1 MTELAAR
8 DLDEPVVADEPAQ
21 HRAAGD
27 DGVTDERPEELDSAA
42 HVSEVIAAG
51 GEDAASG
58 ARLTWLGH
66 ATVLIELDGVRVLT
80 DPVLRRRL
88 AHLERAE
95 AVSTEA
101 LPPLDLVLVSHVHYD
116 HLDRPSLRR
125 LGPLAARVAV
135 PVGAARLLRRTRVGE
150 VVELAEGSEL
160 VAGAVR
166 IRATHAEHRAARRPL
181 AAEVPSLGYVLS
193 GSRSV
198 YFAGDT
204 DLFDG
209 MSTLAAGLDVALLPV
224 AGWGPRLPPGHLDP
238 TRAAEAV
245 RRLRPRVAVPIH
257 WGTLK
262 PVYRRTPY
270 SGGAPEEFAACVREV
285 APEVEVRI
293 LRVGESCP
301 F

>member
-1 MTELAAR
+1 VTELAAR
-8 DLDEPVVADEPAQ
+8 DLDEPVVEDEPAQ
-21 HRAAGD
+21 HRATGD

-42 HVSEVIAAG
+42 HASESIAAG
-51 GEDAASG
+51 DDAAAAG

-88 AHLERAE
+88 AHLERTE
-95 AVSTEA
+95 AVA
-101 LPPLDLVLVSHVHYD
+101 AGAVPPLDLVLVSHVHYD
-116 HLDRPSLRR
+116 HLDLPSLRR
-125 LGPLAARVAV
+125 LVPPPARVAL
-135 PVGAARLLRRTRVGE
+135 PVGAARLLRRTPVGA

-160 VAGAVR
+160 EVGVIR
-166 IRATHAEHRAARRPL
+166 VRATHAEHRTARRPL
-181 AAEVPSLGYVLS
+181 GPALPSLGFVVT
-193 GSRSV
+193 GSRSL

-204 DLFDG
+204 DLVDG
-209 MSTLAAGLDVALLPV
+209 MRSLADGLDVALLPV

-238 TRAAEAV
+238 ARAAEAV
-245 RRLRPRVAVPIH
+245 RRLRPRLAVPIH

-270 SGGAPEEFAACVREV
+270 SGGAPEEFAARVDEV

>member
-21 HRAAGD
+21 HRAADD

-58 ARLTWLGH
+58 ARLAWLGH

-95 AVSTEA
+95 AVA
-101 LPPLDLVLVSHVHYD
+101 AGAVPPLDLVLVSHVHYD
-116 HLDRPSLRR
+116 HLDLPSLRR
-125 LGPLAARVAV
+125 LRPPPARMVV
-135 PVGAARLLRRTRVGE
+135 PVGAAGLLRRTPAGE
-150 VVELAEGSEL
+150 VFELAEGAEL
-160 VAGAVR
+160 EAGRVR
-166 IRATHAEHRAARRPL
+166 VRATHAEHRAARRPL
-181 AAEVPSLGYVLS
+181 AAVVPSLGYVVT

-209 MSTLAAGLDVALLPV
+209 MSSLAGGLDVALLPV

-238 TRAAEAV
+238 ARAAEAV
-245 RRLRPRVAVPIH
+245 RRLRPRLAVPIH

-270 SGGAPEEFAACVREV
+270 SGGAPEEFAARVGEV
-285 APEVEVRI
+285 APDVEVRI
-293 LRVGESCP
+293 LRVGES
-301 F
+301 FSF

>member
-1 MTELAAR
+1 MS
-8 DLDEPVVADEPAQ
+8 
-21 HRAAGD
+21 
-27 DGVTDERPEELDSAA
+27 DG
-42 HVSEVIAAG
+42 
-51 GEDAASG
+51 
-58 ARLTWLGH
+58 RLTWLGH

-95 AVSTEA
+95 AVATAS

-116 HLDRPSLRR
+116 HLDVPSLRR

-135 PVGAARLLRRTRVGE
+135 PTGAARLLWRTKVGS
-150 VVELAEGSEL
+150 VVEMNEGSEL
-160 VAGAVR
+160 ELGGVR
-166 IRATHAEHRAARRPL
+166 VRATHAEHRASRHPL
-181 AAEVPSLGYVLS
+181 APVLPSLGYVVS
-193 GSRSV
+193 GSRTV

-209 MSTLAAGLDVALLPV
+209 MDAIADPLDVALVPV

-238 TRAAEAV
+238 ARAAEAV

-270 SGGAPEEFAACVREV
+270 SGGAPEEFAARVAEV
-285 APEVEVRI
+285 APGVEVRI
-293 LRVGESCP
+293 LRIGESSGL
-301 F
+301 

>member
-1 MTELAAR
+1 LTELAAR
-8 DLDEPVVADEPAQ
+8 DLDEPVIEDEPAQ
-21 HRAAGD
+21 HGAAED
-27 DGVTDERPEELDSAA
+27 DPVTDECPEELDSAA
-42 HVSEVIAAG
+42 HASEVIAAG
-51 GEDAASG
+51 GADHAAG

-66 ATVLIELDGVRVLT
+66 ATVLIELDGVRMLT

-95 AVSTEA
+95 AVSAEA
-101 LPPLDLVLVSHVHYD
+101 LPPLDLVLVSHVHHD
-116 HLDRPSLRR
+116 HLDLPSLRR
-125 LGPLAARVAV
+125 LAPPPARVAV
-135 PVGAARLLRRTRVGE
+135 PVGAARLLRRSPAGE
-150 VVELAEGSEL
+150 VVELAEGAEL
-160 VAGAVR
+160 EAGGVR
-166 IRATHAEHRAARRPL
+166 VRATHAEHRAARRPL
-181 AAEVPSLGYVLS
+181 AAVVPSLGYLVT

-209 MSTLAAGLDVALLPV
+209 MGALAGELDVALVPV

-238 TRAAEAV
+238 AGAAEAV

-262 PVYRRTPY
+262 PFYRRAPY
-270 SGGAPEEFAACVREV
+270 SRGAPGEFAARVGEV

-293 LRVGESCP
+293 LRVGESLS

>member
-1 MTELAAR
+1 MT
-8 DLDEPVVADEPAQ
+8 
-21 HRAAGD
+21 AG
-27 DGVTDERPEELDSAA
+27 R
-42 HVSEVIAAG
+42 I
-51 GEDAASG
+51 
-58 ARLTWLGH
+58 TWLGH
-66 ATVLIELDGVRVLT
+66 ATVLIELDGLRVLT

-95 AVSTEA
+95 AVAAAS

-116 HLDRPSLRR
+116 HLDLPSLRR

-135 PVGAARLLRRTRVGE
+135 PAGAARLLRRTKADS
-150 VVELAEGSEL
+150 VVEMDEGSEL
-160 VAGAVR
+160 ELGVVR
-166 IRATHAEHRAARRPL
+166 VRATHAEHRASRHPL
-181 AAEVPSLGYVLS
+181 APVLPSLGFVLS
-193 GSRSV
+193 GTRTI

-204 DLFDG
+204 DLFEG
-209 MSTLAAGLDVALLPV
+209 MDAIADPLDVALVPV

-238 TRAAEAV
+238 ARAAEAV

-270 SGGAPEEFAACVREV
+270 SGGAPEEFAARVGEV

-293 LRVGESCP
+293 LRVGESCSL
-301 F
+301 